1 MDHLDLWNTLIKI
14 TFVIIVIMK
23 EDIVILISL
32 QYVSGILR
40 N

>member
-14 TFVIIVIMK
+14 IYVITVIMK

-32 QYVSGILR
+32 KYASGILK